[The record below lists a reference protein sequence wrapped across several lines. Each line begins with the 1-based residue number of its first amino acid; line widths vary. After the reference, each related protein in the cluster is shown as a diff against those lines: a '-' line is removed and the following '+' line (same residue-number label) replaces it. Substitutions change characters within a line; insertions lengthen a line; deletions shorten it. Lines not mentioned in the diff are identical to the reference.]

1 MKKKL
6 FNRERETQRLVKGSG
21 WNEEGREV
29 RWKNYT
35 VVLEPE
41 AKRLMTEMPRIKTE
55 MATSD

>member
-1 MKKKL
+1 M